1 MEIHHTLSVQSTLW
15 PTKSYV
21 LLNSDVPLTAV
32 SNKIFYTLICKS
44 ISEVNVN
51 FAWYIAHSNVVNRS
65 QLKIF
70 KFIRQQTVEKLKLL
84 AHSVKKTELGKVV
97 NSTEAIL
104 LLISKIVMLLLCVI
118 FVTGAINRAL
128 IYQVKILTTT
138 V

>member
-1 MEIHHTLSVQSTLW
+1 MEIHHTLSVQSILW

-21 LLNSDVPLTAV
+21 QLNSDVPLTAV

-51 FAWYIAHSNVVNRS
+51 FVWYIAHSNVVNRS
-65 QLKIF
+65 LLKTF

-84 AHSVKKTELGKVV
+84 AHSVKKIELGKVG

-104 LLISKIVMLLLCVI
+104 LLICKIVMLLHCVI